1 VKNSQIRN
9 RVWIIKILFGD
20 LIDFAAVYDEY
31 EDKRKDIDAERTER
45 LELFQKKLRE
55 LRAQKETN

>member
-9 RVWIIKILFGD
+9 RVRIIKILFGD

-45 LELFQKKLRE
+45 LELFQK
-55 LRAQKETN
+55 NYVN